1 MTSDESSSKT
11 YHGGL
16 KDLKYT
22 LRVVN
27 HICCPSEGA
36 KHFPCLVSCYGKY
49 LECIKPLTEKIDAF
63 YFRPNRDSAKFSYE
77 YIAVGINSL
86 NKILPDQLCTGAGLT
101 RKTSH
106 NLRVSCATALF
117 QNSVEEKLIRER
129 TGHRSNAIFK
139 YEKPS
144 LEQQRIVGDILG
156 PPAGL
161 HVNKMPSEDVRESDL
176 LDDFECDIPDDILCN
191 IPISGDRPMSMG
203 GDSNTVSETYTSCVF
218 NNCTF
223 NLANK

>member
-1 MTSDESSSKT
+1 M
-11 YHGGL
+11 
-16 KDLKYT
+16 
-22 LRVVN
+22 
-27 HICCPSEGA
+27 
-36 KHFPCLVSCYGKY
+36 
-49 LECIKPLTEKIDAF
+49 
-63 YFRPNRDSAKFSYE
+63 
-77 YIAVGINSL
+77 
-86 NKILPDQLCTGAGLT
+86 
-101 RKTSH
+101 
-106 NLRVSCATALF
+106 
-117 QNSVEEKLIRER
+117 EEKLIRER

-191 IPISGDRPMSMG
+191 ITIPGDQPMSMG

>member
-1 MTSDESSSKT
+1 MVII
-11 YHGGL
+11 
-16 KDLKYT
+16 
-22 LRVVN
+22 RRF
-27 HICCPSEGA
+27 I
-36 KHFPCLVSCYGKY
+36 
-49 LECIKPLTEKIDAF
+49 
-63 YFRPNRDSAKFSYE
+63 
-77 YIAVGINSL
+77 
-86 NKILPDQLCTGAGLT
+86 
-101 RKTSH
+101 H
-106 NLRVSCATALF
+106 NLSGQAALF
-117 QNSVEEKLIRER
+117 QNLVEEKLNRER

-161 HVNKMPSEDVRESDL
+161 HVNKMPSEDVRELDL

-191 IPISGDRPMSMG
+191 IPIPGDRLMSMG

-218 NNCTF
+218 NNCRF